1 MELKALLQ
9 EMIDKK
15 ASDVFIVAGLPL
27 TYTADGRQVRMDM
40 APLMPAD
47 TKELVDA
54 IYELSGRDEQIF
66 MDGHN
71 HDDDFSFAVPGM
83 GRFRVNV
90 FRQRGSLGAV
100 IRVIPFTLPNPA
112 DYHIPDDV
120 MACAD
125 FQKGLVLVTGPCR
138 RRQVHDACLHHRQ
151 AEPRRARGTSS
162 PWKTPSS
169 TCISH
174 EGCIVTQREI
184 PSDVATYA
192 EALRSA
198 MREAPDVILLGEMRD
213 QETIGTA
220 MTAAEMAQLLF
231 STLHTTG
238 ASSTVDRIIDAFP
251 ANQQRQIRM
260 QLSLVLQA
268 VVSAAAR
275 AHSGWRY
282 RAGLR
287 DHDRHAGYPQP
298 HPRGEDPPDRL
309 GYRFVGRCRYAHHG
323 SEPVSPGEGG
333 HDFQGSG
340 VAARHPPGSPE
351 EALRNRRD
359 VAFRSPFGTNRQADA
374 AVPTG
379 TCPCH
384 SALSLTARRP
394 LGRASR
400 QLQAPVETSLTLRT
414 TSEIRSRN

>member
-66 MDGHN
+66 TDGHN

-125 FQKGLVLVTGPCR
+125 FQKGLVLVTGPAGAGKSTTLACIIDKLNKAR
-138 RRQVHDACLHHRQ
+138 TGHIITMEDPIEYVHR
-151 AEPRRARGTSS
+151 
-162 PWKTPSS
+162 
-169 TCISH
+169 H

-238 ASSTVDRIIDAFP
+238 ASSTEIG
-251 ANQQRQIRM
+251 
-260 QLSLVLQA
+260 
-268 VVSAAAR
+268 R
-275 AHSGWRY
+275 AH
-282 RAGLR
+282 
-287 DHDRHAGYPQP
+287 
-298 HPRGEDPPDRL
+298 
-309 GYRFVGRCRYAHHG
+309 V
-323 SEPVSPGEGG
+323 
-333 HDFQGSG
+333 
-340 VAARHPPGSPE
+340 
-351 EALRNRRD
+351 
-359 VAFRSPFGTNRQADA
+359 
-374 AVPTG
+374 
-379 TCPCH
+379 
-384 SALSLTARRP
+384 
-394 LGRASR
+394 
-400 QLQAPVETSLTLRT
+400 
-414 TSEIRSRN
+414 

>member
-1 MELKALLQ
+1 
-9 EMIDKK
+9 
-15 ASDVFIVAGLPL
+15 
-27 TYTADGRQVRMDM
+27 
-40 APLMPAD
+40 MPAD

-54 IYELSGRDEQIF
+54 IYELSGRNEQIF

-125 FQKGLVLVTGPCR
+125 FQKGLVLVTGPAGAGKSTTLACIIDKLNKAR
-138 RRQVHDACLHHRQ
+138 TGHIITMEDPIEYVHR
-151 AEPRRARGTSS
+151 
-162 PWKTPSS
+162 
-169 TCISH
+169 H

-231 STLHTTG
+231 STLAHHRG
-238 ASSTVDRIIDAFP
+238 LFHSGSHHRRFP

-268 VVSAAAR
+268 VVEPAAR
-275 AHSGWRY
+275 AHGGWRY

-309 GYRFVGRCRYAHHG
+309 GYRFVGR
-323 SEPVSPGEGG
+323 VPGMRTMDQSLYRLVKEGTI
-333 HDFQGSG
+333 SKE
-340 VAARHPPGSPE
+340 VALQHAIHQ
-351 EALRNRRD
+351 EALKKR
-359 VAFRSPFGTNRQADA
+359 F
-374 AVPTG
+374 
-379 TCPCH
+379 
-384 SALSLTARRP
+384 
-394 LGRASR
+394 
-400 QLQAPVETSLTLRT
+400 ET
-414 TSEIRSRN
+414 EGM